1 MDYYAWYTYDLSD
14 GNGRYIATV
23 VTDEV
28 RYYQGHQ
35 HGVRPSQTQLA
46 ALQVALYNAVL
57 QKATSSSV
65 PYPGNAT
72 VLAGAQLRTR
82 SAH

>member
-14 GNGRYIATV
+14 GNGHYIATV